1 MSHVNVSFI
10 MAKELGFFAEQSQ
23 SSSTRDNHFTEII
36 SSSCSAVIENFSCHK
51 SNENLLIR

>member
-1 MSHVNVSFI
+1 